1 MDELVLQDICGY
13 ILLNCIYKPVLDFS
27 GIDLFVPPVLTMIS
41 VHSLA
46 YISYIVKVHF
56 E

>member
-13 ILLNCIYKPVLDFS
+13 VLLNCIYKPVLDFS
-27 GIDLFVPPVLTMIS
+27 GIDLSVLTMIS